1 MTAARTPCPVPM
13 NGHDVGTPAAQS
25 AMTLPVEQN
34 NSPFDANS
42 PIHPGRSCLSFG
54 QQASASVS
62 DVRREAEGLC
72 AHRGNE
78 DKIMETAIRPRGDY
92 DTATLLM
99 AWFSGISA
107 RFSRFRWKRSAQLA
121 CIAWVAALLAALAIT
136 PAQAQPQ
143 NPELKLG
150 EKIGSVSG
158 LPLPRFV
165 SLKAD
170 RVNLREGPSRE
181 HRTTWVFQRAGLP
194 VEITAEFDVWRK
206 VRDSEG
212 TEGWVLHSLLSGRRT
227 ALVAPWKKG
236 DVFTLY
242 ATPSKHATPV
252 AKLQSG
258 VIASIKSCDG
268 HWCHVSGE
276 GFEGYIRQT
285 SLWGVYP
292 NEKIN

>member
-1 MTAARTPCPVPM
+1 MTATRTPYLVPVS
-13 NGHDVGTPAAQS
+13 GHDVGTRATAPAMA
-25 AMTLPVEQN
+25 LPNEQN
-34 NSPFDANS
+34 NSPLDANS
-42 PIHPGRSCLSFG
+42 PLLSGRSLLSPG
-54 QQASASVS
+54 PQAFASIS
-62 DVRREAEGLC
+62 DVRREAERPC
-72 AHRGNE
+72 AHTGNE
-78 DKIMETAIRPRGDY
+78 ERIMEAAIRQRGDFY
-92 DTATLLM
+92 IATFLM
-99 AWFSGISA
+99 AWLSGISA
-107 RFSRFRWKRSAQLA
+107 RSSRFWPKLPARLVYV
-121 CIAWVAALLAALAIT
+121 AWVAALFAALAIA
-136 PAQAQPQ
+136 PAQAHPR

-150 EKIGSVSG
+150 EMIGSVSG

-206 VRDSEG
+206 IRDSEG

-242 ATPSKHATPV
+242 AAPSKHATPV

-258 VIASIKSCDG
+258 VIAAIKSCDG

-276 GFEGYIRQT
+276 EFEGYIRQT